1 MQLTTIEMV
10 SPRPPIISRGF
21 GSLLPGFA
29 LAVFLALFS
38 SGAAQALTSVKQS
51 GAAAQKSLPANQ
63 TQKDTL
69 VVGSEQDYPPF
80 ATGMTDATAGGFT
93 VDLWKAVAAEASL
106 NFTIRVLPF
115 HQILQEFKEGK
126 IDVLINLARS
136 DERNQFADFTV
147 PHVVVNGAIFVR
159 KGDSKINSED
169 DLAGKSL
176 IVLNADLAHDYAV
189 LKGWKKQLVLVDAA
203 AEGFRL
209 LASGK
214 HDAMLLGKLSG
225 MQTLQALGLTHI
237 KALKAKVEFSQKFA
251 FAVQKGQSELLAKI
265 NEGLALTKSNGA
277 YDALYDKWF
286 GIYEVKE
293 VGLRDMLKYIIPI
306 VLVFLG
312 IGGYFFYRRKIE
324 RKQAE
329 GELRISAVA
338 FASQNGMMITD
349 AKGVIL
355 RVNPAFTHL
364 TGYSSTE
371 TIGQTPA
378 LLNSGRQ
385 DRLFYQRM
393 WESMKEKGYWK
404 GEIWNK
410 RKNGQIYAEMLTITA
425 IVAPDQTITHY
436 VGSFSDITEDKE
448 AEAEIHRLA
457 YYDPLTR
464 LPNRRLLQDRL
475 GQAVAAAARSR
486 LYGAVFFIDLD
497 NFKAL
502 NDTRGHDVGDLL
514 LVAVAQ
520 RLRAGMREGDTVAR
534 QGGDEFVLLV
544 EDLGAEANEAAT
556 LAKQLGEK
564 LRETID
570 SPFTLNAYEYH
581 CRLSVGVSLF
591 NAQDTVED
599 LLKHADLALYQAKR
613 AGRNTL
619 RFFDPAMQ
627 SALDLRSALE
637 VELRQALKR
646 DELRL
651 YYQPQVDAAGRVIGV
666 EALLRWQHT
675 ERGLV
680 QPNDFIPLAEDTGL
694 ILPIGLWVLETACA
708 QLKTWEGDART
719 RELQVAVNVSARQFR
734 QPDFVAQIQ
743 SVLETSGAIPARLK
757 LELTESMVLEDIE
770 DTIEKMQ
777 AIKRLGVNFSMDDF
791 GTGYSSLSYLAQ
803 LPLDQIK
810 IDKAFVCSLP
820 GKKNDE
826 TITRTIITLGR
837 ELAMNV
843 IAEGV
848 ETEAQREFLELHGCH
863 AYQGYL
869 FSRPLPLA
877 EFEEFVKQ
885 V

>member
-1 MQLTTIEMV
+1 
-10 SPRPPIISRGF
+10 
-21 GSLLPGFA
+21 
-29 LAVFLALFS
+29 
-38 SGAAQALTSVKQS
+38 
-51 GAAAQKSLPANQ
+51 
-63 TQKDTL
+63 
-69 VVGSEQDYPPF
+69 
-80 ATGMTDATAGGFT
+80 MTDATAGGFT